1 MRLVNGNNHLEGR
14 VEVCVDEM
22 WGTVCGN
29 NWDNLDAM
37 VVCAQL
43 GFRRGMRYLRKLIMS
58 LVMNLQVYGIHSLKI
73 E

>member
-1 MRLVNGNNHLEGR
+1 MRLVDGNNHLEGR

-29 NWDNLDAM
+29 SWDNLDAM

-43 GFRRGMRYLRKLIMS
+43 GFRRGMHVNCVNYEPCYESTS
-58 LVMNLQVYGIHSLKI
+58 L
-73 E
+73 